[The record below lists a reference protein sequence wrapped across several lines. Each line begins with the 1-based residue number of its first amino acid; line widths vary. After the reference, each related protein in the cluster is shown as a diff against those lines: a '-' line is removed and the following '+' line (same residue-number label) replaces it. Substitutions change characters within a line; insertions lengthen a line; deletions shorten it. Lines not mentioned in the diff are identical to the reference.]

1 MFNSDAPSGKITVR
15 NLPSEVLNALSQLA
29 ECHDRS
35 LEAEA
40 RQAIRAWVQPQI
52 AGEKRNTRVTLIG
65 QRLRY
70 LQTEISELRPS
81 KVATPSRLAEALG
94 WTHAGNVERWFAGE
108 EEPSLTELAQIA
120 DLLGCKKDWLLHGEG
135 SPYSSVYTRIPEDA
149 FLGPDWLLTPS
160 ETGEAPKIHL
170 IRNKSE
176 SGEFA
181 FVKSFSDW
189 NSQTFSTPYHVSE
202 VIGAGG
208 ESSLASLSLVLQGLY
223 KRWTGNGGSSV
234 FIEGYLVS
242 ESAYSSLLA
251 GKRHPMNIL
260 RHEEKSCWWEDF
272 WDENQFRD
280 HDYWPGWKNI
290 TERMARVI
298 EGRPHLKEQ
307 RERLNGIKA
316 NSKPP
321 QTPEQDRSTL
331 G

>member
-1 MFNSDAPSGKITVR
+1 MFNSDAPAGKITVR
-15 NLPSEVLNALSQLA
+15 NLPPEVLNALSRLA
-29 ECHDRS
+29 DRHDRS

-52 AGEKRNTRVTLIG
+52 AGEERNSRVALLG

-94 WTHAGNVERWFAGE
+94 WTHAGNVERWCAGE
-108 EEPSLTELAQIA
+108 VEPSLTELSQIA

-160 ETGEAPKIHL
+160 ESGENPKIHL
-170 IRNKSE
+170 VRNKSE
-176 SGEFA
+176 AGEFA

-189 NSQTFSTPYHVSE
+189 NSQTFSTPYHVSD

-223 KRWTGNGGSSV
+223 KRWTGKGGSGV
-234 FIEGYLVS
+234 FVEGYLVS

-251 GKRHPMNIL
+251 GKSHPMNVL
-260 RHEEKSCWWEDF
+260 QHEERSCWWEDF

-280 HDYWPGWKNI
+280 HNYWPGWKNI
-290 TERMARVI
+290 TERIFRVI
-298 EGRPHLKEQ
+298 EGRPTLKEQ
-307 RERLNGIKA
+307 RDKLNGR
-316 NSKPP
+316 KPFLESP
-321 QTPEQDRSTL
+321 QEPQKDSNTL
-331 G
+331 E

>member
-29 ECHDRS
+29 ERHDRS

-52 AGEKRNTRVTLIG
+52 AGEERNTRVTLIG

-108 EEPSLTELAQIA
+108 EEPSLTELSQIA

-149 FLGPDWLLTPS
+149 FLGSDWLLAPS
-160 ETGEAPKIHL
+160 ESGESPKIHL

-181 FVKSFSDW
+181 FV
-189 NSQTFSTPYHVSE
+189 
-202 VIGAGG
+202 
-208 ESSLASLSLVLQGLY
+208 
-223 KRWTGNGGSSV
+223 
-234 FIEGYLVS
+234 
-242 ESAYSSLLA
+242 
-251 GKRHPMNIL
+251 
-260 RHEEKSCWWEDF
+260 
-272 WDENQFRD
+272 
-280 HDYWPGWKNI
+280 
-290 TERMARVI
+290 
-298 EGRPHLKEQ
+298 
-307 RERLNGIKA
+307 
-316 NSKPP
+316 
-321 QTPEQDRSTL
+321 
-331 G
+331 